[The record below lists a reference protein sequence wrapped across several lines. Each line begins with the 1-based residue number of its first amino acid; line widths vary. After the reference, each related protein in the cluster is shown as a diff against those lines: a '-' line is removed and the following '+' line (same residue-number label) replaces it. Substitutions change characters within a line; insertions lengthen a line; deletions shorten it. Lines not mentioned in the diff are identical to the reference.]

1 MTLPGAVITGWGT
14 ALPDT
19 VVTNAQLE
27 ARLETTD
34 EWIVTRSGIRER
46 RVGGTVSSLATDA
59 GRRALERAGLVPE
72 QVDLLVLATCTPDLA
87 VPATSAAVHFALG
100 LSGGAF
106 DVNAACAGF
115 VYALV
120 AAHGAVSCGAAHR
133 VLVIG
138 ADCVSLITDPDDRA
152 TAVLFADG
160 AGAVVLEPSDDD
172 ALLGV
177 DFGVDG
183 SAHDLLFCAHG
194 GYMQMEGKE
203 VFRRAVRIT
212 VDSASRALERAKLTP
227 DDVALFVPHQAN
239 LRIIEAAASRLDI
252 PMTRVAVVVDRTG
265 NTSSASVPLA
275 LADASD
281 AGRLTS
287 GDHVLMSGFG
297 AGMTWASTVV
307 RWDVDTAHGP
317 SATPSP
323 DPRPGAASGAP

>member
-1 MTLPGAVITGWGT
+1 MSPTGAVITGWGT
-14 ALPDT
+14 ALPDN

-27 ARLETTD
+27 SRLDTTD

-46 RVGGTVSSLATDA
+46 RIGGTVSSLSIDA
-59 GRRALERAGLVPE
+59 GRRALERSGLAPE

-87 VPATSAAVHFALG
+87 VPATSAAVHHALG

-120 AAHGAVSCGAAHR
+120 SAHGALSVGAAHR
-133 VLVIG
+133 VLLIG
-138 ADCVSLITDPDDRA
+138 ADCVSLLTDPDDRA

-160 AGAVVLEPSDDD
+160 AGAVVLEASDQDG
-172 ALLGV
+172 LLAV
-177 DFGVDG
+177 DLGVDG
-183 SAHDLLFCAHG
+183 SAHDLLTCAHG

-212 VDSASRALERAKLTP
+212 VDSATNALERAKLTP

-239 LRIIEAAASRLDI
+239 LRIIEAAAARMGI
-252 PMTRVAVVVDRTG
+252 PMDRVAVVVDRMG
-265 NTSSASVPLA
+265 NTSSASIPLA
-275 LADASD
+275 LADAAD
-281 AGRLTS
+281 AGRLGP

-297 AGMTWASTVV
+297 AGMTWASTLV
-307 RWDVDTAHGP
+307 RWATD
-317 SATPSP
+317 SAGGM
-323 DPRPGAASGAP
+323 R

>member
-1 MTLPGAVITGWGT
+1 MSPPGAVIAGWGS
-14 ALPDT
+14 ALPDN

-27 ARLETTD
+27 ARLDTTD

-46 RVGGTVSSLATDA
+46 RIGGTVSTLATDA
-59 GRRALERAGLVPE
+59 GRRALERAALAPE

-87 VPATSAAVHFALG
+87 VPATSAAVHYALG

-120 AAHGAVSCGAAHR
+120 AAHGALRAGAAHR
-133 VLVIG
+133 VLLIG
-138 ADCVSLITDPDDRA
+138 ADCVSRLTDPDDRS

-160 AGAVVLEPSDDD
+160 AGAVVLEGSDEDG
-172 ALLGV
+172 LLAV

-183 SAHDLLFCAHG
+183 SAHDLLTCAHG
-194 GYMQMEGKE
+194 GYMVMEGKE

-212 VDSASRALERAKLTP
+212 VDSASSALERAKLTP

-239 LRIIEAAASRLDI
+239 LRIIEAVAGRLGI
-252 PMTRVAVVVDRTG
+252 PMERVAVTVDRMG

-275 LADASD
+275 LAAAAD
-281 AGRLTS
+281 AGRLRP
-287 GDHVLMSGFG
+287 GDHVVLSGFG
-297 AGMTWASTVV
+297 AGMAWASVV
-307 RWDVDTAHGP
+307 LRWAADAPAGAGP
-317 SATPSP
+317 TEP
-323 DPRPGAASGAP
+323 